1 MRTTVGRVL
10 FNQVLP
16 DQLRFAERAD
26 ATAPTSSALVDD
38 CYRLLG
44 PAETAHL
51 VDGIKDVGFKFATR
65 GGMTIGLW
73 DIVVPKAKKAS
84 MLAEADEAVADIDRQ
99 FQRGLITEDERY
111 EQVVELWQ
119 RRHQGRVRPDDGGR
133 SRREPASG

>member
-1 MRTTVGRVL
+1 MRRVDL
-10 FNQVLP
+10 K
-16 DQLRFAERAD
+16 R
-26 ATAPTSSALVDD
+26 LVDT

-51 VDGIKDVGFKFATR
+51 VDGIKGVGFKFATR

-73 DIVVPKAKKAS
+73 DIVVPKDKKAS
-84 MLAEADEAVADIDRQ
+84 CSPAPTRPSTAIDKQ

-119 RRHQGRVRPDDGGR
+119 RVDQGQCPTR
-133 SRREPASG
+133 